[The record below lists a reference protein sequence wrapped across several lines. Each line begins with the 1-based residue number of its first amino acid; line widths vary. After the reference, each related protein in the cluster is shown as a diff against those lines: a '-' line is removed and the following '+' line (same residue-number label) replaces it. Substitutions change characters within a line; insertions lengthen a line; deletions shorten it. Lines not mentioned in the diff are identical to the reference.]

1 MFPKYRDPGE
11 MGAART
17 AESGWAQASVLG
29 PLAAAYLGYILVGA
43 KALPGR
49 VCPTYLLFGVN
60 CPLCGLTSGC
70 SEALH
75 GHLGRASTRHW
86 AAVPFTAAILA
97 ISFRWVWEVTR

>member
-1 MFPKYRDPGE
+1 MFPGYRDPAE
-11 MGAART
+11 MVTART
-17 AESGWAQASVLG
+17 AESGWARASALG

-43 KALPGR
+43 KVSPGR
-49 VCPTYLLFGVN
+49 LCPTYLLFGVN

-86 AAVPFTAAILA
+86 AAVPVTATLLA
-97 ISFRWVWEVTR
+97 ISCRWVWEMTR